1 VAVLTI
7 ADDERTLAT
16 TAAERITR
24 LIEDSIRERE
34 HAIVSLT
41 GGSTPR
47 TLYRALADATQP
59 WRARIDWSRVH
70 LTWGDERHVPPDH
83 PESNFGMA
91 NAALV
96 SHVPI
101 PRSRVHRMRGEL
113 PDAREAARQYEA
125 ELDAAFSAAR
135 YSDRTFDLMLLGLG
149 EDAHIASIF
158 PGSPLLGQLSFPVPA
173 SRFQVPGVHGSGFEV
188 PERSQFAVRGSEPG
202 TGNARNEEPREPAT
216 RNRGNPEPGTR
227 NAERDSVAA
236 VWAAHLN
243 AWRITLTPAAILN
256 SRSIVMIVAG
266 AVKADAVWW
275 ALEGPEEADR
285 HPAQILRRA
294 QDRVDWII
302 DRPAAGRLP
311 DAPRA

>member
-1 VAVLTI
+1 LAVLTI
-7 ADDERTLAT
+7 VDDERALAV

-24 LIEDSIRERE
+24 LVEASIRERE
-34 HAIVSLT
+34 HALVSLT

-47 TLYRALADATQP
+47 TLYRCLADSTQP

-70 LTWGDERHVPPDH
+70 LLWGDERHVPPDH

-101 PRSRVHRMRGEL
+101 PASQVHRMRGEL
-113 PDAREAARQYEA
+113 PDAREAARQYES
-125 ELDAAFSAAR
+125 ELDAAFSAASR
-135 YSDRTFDLMLLGLG
+135 SDRAFDVMLLGMG

-158 PGSPLLGQLSFPVPA
+158 PGSPLLA
-173 SRFQVPGVHGSGFEV
+173 
-188 PERSQFAVRGSEPG
+188 RSSTE
-202 TGNARNEEPREPAT
+202 
-216 RNRGNPEPGTR
+216 
-227 NAERDSVAA
+227 VAA
-236 VWAAHLN
+236 MWATHLN

-256 SRSIVMIVAG
+256 SRSIVMIVSGG
-266 AVKADAVWW
+266 AKADAVWW
-275 ALEGPEEADR
+275 ALEGPGQADR

-311 DAPRA
+311 DAPRS

>member
-1 VAVLTI
+1 VLTI

-24 LIEDSIRERE
+24 LIEGSIRERE
-34 HAIVSLT
+34 RAIVSLT

-47 TLYRALADATQP
+47 TLYRFLADPTQP
-59 WRARIDWSRVH
+59 WHARIDWSRVH
-70 LTWGDERHVPPDH
+70 LWWGDERHVPPDH

-101 PRSRVHRMRGEL
+101 PASQVHRMRGEL
-113 PDAREAARQYEA
+113 PDAHEAARQYES
-125 ELDAAFSAAR
+125 ELDAAFFAADR
-135 YSDRTFDLMLLGLG
+135 SDRTFDIMLLGLG

-158 PGSPLLGQLSFPVPA
+158 PGSSLLQFQVPG
-173 SRFQVPGVHGSGFEV
+173 SRFQVPGVQGSTFEV
-188 PERSQFAVRGSEPG
+188 PGSQLGVQGSEPG
-202 TGNARNEEPREPAT
+202 TGNRNEEPRELGT
-216 RNRGNPEPGTR
+216 GNHGNPEPGTR
-227 NAERDSVAA
+227 NRERASVAA

-266 AVKADAVWW
+266 AAKADAVWW

>member
-1 VAVLTI
+1 MLTVV
-7 ADDERTLAT
+7 DDERAVAT
-16 TAAERITR
+16 TAAERITS
-24 LIEDSIRERE
+24 LIERSIRERG

-47 TLYRALADATQP
+47 TLYRFLADPTQP

-70 LTWGDERHVPPDH
+70 LWWGDERHVPPDH

-101 PRSRVHRMRGEL
+101 PASQVHRMRGEL
-113 PDAREAARQYEA
+113 ADAREAAHQYES
-125 ELDAAFSAAR
+125 ELDAAFSAAGC
-135 YSDRTFDLMLLGLG
+135 SDRTFDLMLLGMG

-158 PGSPLLGQLSFPVPA
+158 PGSPLLAGLTRPA
-173 SRFQVPGVHGSGFEV
+173 LPFTAQTGRADRVRSAG
-188 PERSQFAVRGSEPG
+188 ER
-202 TGNARNEEPREPAT
+202 
-216 RNRGNPEPGTR
+216 
-227 NAERDSVAA
+227 VAA

-266 AVKADAVWW
+266 AAKADAVWW

-294 QDRVDWII
+294 QNPDWII

>member
-1 VAVLTI
+1 LAVLTVV
-7 ADDERTLAT
+7 DDERALAT
-16 TAAERITR
+16 TAAERITS
-24 LIEDSIRERE
+24 LIERSIRERG

-47 TLYRALADATQP
+47 TLYRFLADPMQP

-70 LTWGDERHVPPDH
+70 VLWGDERHVPPDH
-83 PESNFGMA
+83 PDSNFGMA

-96 SHVPI
+96 GHVPI
-101 PRSRVHRMRGEL
+101 PASQVHRMRGEL
-113 PDAREAARQYEA
+113 PDAHDAARQYES
-125 ELDAAFSAAR
+125 ELDAAFSAAGR
-135 YSDRTFDLMLLGLG
+135 SDRTFDMMLLGLG

-158 PGSPLLGQLSFPVPA
+158 PGSPLLGA
-173 SRFQVPGVHGSGFEV
+173 STFQVPG
-188 PERSQFAVRGSEPG
+188 
-202 TGNARNEEPREPAT
+202 
-216 RNRGNPEPGTR
+216 
-227 NAERDSVAA
+227 SVAA
-236 VWAAHLN
+236 VWAAHLH

-256 SRSIVMIVAG
+256 SRSIVMVVSG
-266 AVKADAVWW
+266 AAKADAVWW
-275 ALEGPEEADR
+275 ALEGAERVER